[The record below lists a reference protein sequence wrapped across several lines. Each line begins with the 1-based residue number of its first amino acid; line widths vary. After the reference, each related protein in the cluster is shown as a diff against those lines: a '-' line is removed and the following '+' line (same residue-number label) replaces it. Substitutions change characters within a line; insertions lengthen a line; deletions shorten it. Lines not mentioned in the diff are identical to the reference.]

1 MAASFI
7 RGMLRGMPALVLG
20 CGLLGSGAGFAAGN
34 LAAPKS
40 FVALEQHD
48 PTGFSYAL
56 RYGQDHLKSS
66 RNAEF
71 EIYLAGRGLYLVV
84 PGSNFVQPEYMK
96 LRRANPRLKVI
107 ACAETV
113 KLVETAARR
122 RIPLLPGVAVQP
134 CRERLKAMRAAGWQ
148 RAPGI

>member
-7 RGMLRGMPALVLG
+7 RGVLRGMPALVLG
-20 CGLLGSGAGFAAGN
+20 CGLLGSGAGLAAGN

-84 PGSNFVQPEYMK
+84 PGSNFVQIEYMK
-96 LRRANPRLKVI
+96 RHRANPRLKIV

-113 KLVETAARR
+113 KPVEAAVHRR
-122 RIPLLPGVAVQP
+122 VPLLPGVTVQP
-134 CRERLKAMRAAGWQ
+134 CGARLKAMLASGWQ